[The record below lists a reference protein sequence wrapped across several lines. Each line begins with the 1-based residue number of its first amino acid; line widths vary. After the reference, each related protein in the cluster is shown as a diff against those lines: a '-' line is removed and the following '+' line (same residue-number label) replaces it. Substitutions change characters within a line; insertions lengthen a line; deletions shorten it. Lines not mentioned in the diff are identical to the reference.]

1 MPHRHGPSVGNPLAG
16 VYFAIYASIL
26 VGGLVMLAIFEQLG
40 AASETLKAAMAGI
53 AVLLFATIGVSGY
66 TTRVREFL
74 MSGRRVPAFYNGA
87 SLAIVAPGGA
97 GIAGIS
103 GALFLTGFDSLCIG
117 LGLVA
122 GLTVSVLLV
131 APYLRKFGAPTVPA
145 YLGARFDSGPV
156 RLLAASVSAVPLV
169 LLAIAEIKIALVAA
183 GWLVSAS
190 PSMLV
195 PAIVLVLLVTL
206 LPGGVRS
213 LSWSGAAQALA
224 VLMAIVLPAMVAAV
238 METNLPFGQF
248 SHGPVLRAVGRAE
261 ATQGFPVAVADLLA
275 LELPG
280 NGMQPLLGRFATV
293 FGSVGPLAFVLLTF
307 SIIAG
312 VAGSPS
318 LLSRAVTT
326 PSVYDTR
333 KSIGWAV
340 VLLGLLLM
348 TFSSIAVFE
357 RSIIMEQFT
366 GATNVSLQPGLQRLI
381 ELGYATIPRN
391 EARLAVTSIYF
402 DRDSMLLALP
412 VLMGMPQAVVN
423 LIAAGILA
431 AGLAGAGLAV
441 TQIAVIVGEDV
452 IQGPAN
458 RLEGEAQRLLVCRLA
473 MIGAGLLAGT
483 GALLADGDPLQL
495 LLSALA
501 ISGSALFPVLALSIW
516 WKRMTAAGA
525 LAGLAAGFGVALVMM
540 ALSGV
545 IKLGIPA
552 VLAPALAIP
561 VAVVAILV
569 VSHLTPAPGRHSLE
583 MVRDLRIPGGEA
595 IYDREARQARQRTGR
610 PR

>member
-16 VYFAIYASIL
+16 VYFAIYAAIL
-26 VGGLVMLAIFEQLG
+26 VAGLVMLAIFEQLG
-40 AASETLKAAMAGI
+40 AGSETLRAAMAGI
-53 AVLLFATIGVSGY
+53 AVVLFATIGVAGY
-66 TTRVREFL
+66 TTRAREFL

-103 GALFLTGFDSLCIG
+103 GALFLTGFDSLCLG

-131 APYLRKFGAPTVPA
+131 APYLRKFGAPTIPA

-156 RLLAASVSAVPLV
+156 RLLAASVSVVPLV

-183 GWLVSAS
+183 GWLIDAS
-190 PSMLV
+190 PYMLV

-238 METNLPFGQF
+238 IETNLPFGQF

-275 LELPG
+275 LDLPG
-280 NGMQPLLGRFATV
+280 NGMQPLLGRFATA

-307 SIIAG
+307 SIVAG

-326 PSVYDTR
+326 PSVFDTR
-333 KSIGWAV
+333 KSVGWAV

-357 RSIIMEQFT
+357 RAIVMEQFS
-366 GATNVSLQPGLQRLI
+366 GATNVSLQPGLRRLI
-381 ELGYATIPRN
+381 ELGYATIPQG
-391 EARLAVTSIYF
+391 EARLGVTSVHF

-452 IQGPAN
+452 VQGPAS
-458 RLEGEAQRLLVCRLA
+458 RQAGEAQRLLVCRLA
-473 MIGAGLLAGT
+473 MIGAGALAGT

-525 LAGLAAGFGVALVMM
+525 LAGLAAGFAIALVMM

-545 IKLGIPA
+545 IKLGLPA

-561 VAVVAILV
+561 VAVVVILV
-569 VSHLTPAPGRHSLE
+569 VSHLTPAPGRHILE

-595 IYDREARQARQRTGR
+595 IYDREARQSRQRTGR